1 MQKKSGLRG
10 IHAGWYAGVA
20 VLVLGLVAAVLYG
33 SGAYD
38 SWRDGRSL
46 DEACDGTLA
55 QDGLAEALGSSH
67 LRAERGD
74 RGVLAGCFVKT
85 SPGSGR
91 AVRITLRW
99 STEDAPSGSLVWY
112 DSGWNGVRAQ
122 AAPLGNGWPGV
133 VRYDGTWQIMVVL
146 DCAKQKDKA
155 LVAYGDLYGSSGGTA
170 VTGLGRV
177 TTETARNAAGK
188 YGCEAKAGQPLTR
201 VSTARVGKPG
211 TAKPL
216 GRAQGSCV
224 ALRDT
229 SVARSGT
236 PWIMEYPADPGAPQ
250 TNCYLVTDAKKP
262 GYGLYAYYG
271 AAAKDFESTGFG
283 GLDHDSVVATA
294 PCPRA
299 GHEAVFAV
307 YRLYDPDTR
316 SEPVA
321 HYSAPFA
328 RSALKAFA
336 EHEAHQHGCGDV
348 RITDPT

>member
-1 MQKKSGLRG
+1 MAGPRSL
-10 IHAGWYAGVA
+10 HAGWYAGVA

-46 DEACDGTLA
+46 DKACDGTLA
-55 QDGLAEALGSSH
+55 QDGLASALGSSD
-67 LRAERGD
+67 LKAEQGD
-74 RGVLAGCFVKT
+74 AGVLAGCFVKT

-99 STEDAPSGSLVWY
+99 STDGAPSGSLVWY
-112 DSGWNGVRAQ
+112 HSGYSGARAQ
-122 AAPLGNGWPGV
+122 AAPLGNGWSGV
-133 VRYDGTWQIMVVL
+133 VRYDGSWQIMVTL
-146 DCAKQKDKA
+146 HCAKPNGKE
-155 LVAYGDLYGSSGGTA
+155 LVAYGDLYGASGGTA

-177 TTETARNAAGK
+177 TTETARKAAGK
-188 YGCEAKAGQPLTR
+188 YGCEAKAGKPLTR
-201 VSTARVGKPG
+201 VSTARLGKPG

-216 GRAQGSCV
+216 ARAQGSCV
-224 ALRDT
+224 ALRDV
-229 SVARSGT
+229 SLAGSGT
-236 PWIMEYPADPGAPQ
+236 SGIMEYPADPDAPQ
-250 TNCYLVTDAKKP
+250 TNCYLVTGAGKP

-271 AAAKDFESTGFG
+271 VAAKDFESTGFG
-283 GLDHDSVVATA
+283 GPDHDSVLATA

-321 HYSAPFA
+321 HYSAAFA

-336 EHEAHQHGCGDV
+336 GHEAEHRGCGDV
-348 RITDPT
+348 RIMDLT